1 MIIWSLHFAHPGR
14 VQGSLRSKKLKRRR
28 RLSKPKQSLKKKLK
42 VNLHPREG
50 RKGMA
55 RRRMP
60 KKVTT
65 GTCRETVQLSVKKIL
80 RCWNQDQTFPRI
92 TGLHP
97 CHQWQSSFSLSFW
110 TRCRFWDWR
119 KGPSRKSAP
128 LGSDLG
134 KMPATLWKRRTR
146 LTWSSSWTRLPRR
159 NKPNLSVLW
168 VSESE

>member
-1 MIIWSLHFAHPGR
+1 M
-14 VQGSLRSKKLKRRR
+14 QGSLRSKKLKRRR
-28 RLSKPKQSLKKKLK
+28 RLSKPKKSLKKKLK
-42 VNLHPREG
+42 VSLHPREG
-50 RKGMA
+50 RKRMP
-55 RRRMP
+55 RRRMAT
-60 KKVTT
+60 KVTT
-65 GTCRETVQLSVKKIL
+65 GTCREPVQLSVKTIL

-128 LGSDLG
+128 LGSGLG
-134 KMPATLWKRRTR
+134 KMPANLWTRRTS

-159 NKPNLSVLW
+159 NTPHLSVLW
-168 VSESE
+168 VSESK